1 MRIVALAVVAAA
13 ALASTF
19 AGAGLVV
26 VPHQEPAGSGPRHEH
41 AVAVYRFPLLL
52 LGDAPGV
59 PNVEELAHH
68 VQAAHA
74 EHLRALL
81 GLAGPSVG
89 SVHPLAELAAGT
101 VLALLVV
108 AVPRLPRPT
117 RRAVADIPI
126 PTMVDA
132 QWRSPL
138 ASPPPRASVFVA
150 A

>member
-1 MRIVALAVVAAA
+1 MRIVVLTVFAA

-26 VPHQEPAGSGPRHEH
+26 VPHQEPAGSGPLHEH
-41 AVAVYRFPLLL
+41 TATVYRFPLLL

-59 PNVEELAHH
+59 PSVEELAHH
-68 VQAAHA
+68 VQAAHTA
-74 EHLRALL
+74 HLRALL
-81 GLAGPSVG
+81 GLAGSSVG

-101 VLALLVV
+101 VLALLVI
-108 AVPRLPRPT
+108 AVPRLPRPA

-126 PTMVDA
+126 PTIVDT

-138 ASPPPRASVFVA
+138 TSPPPRVRVFVSA
-150 A
+150 